1 MIYKKETINPGKDSE
16 QWFISSRT
24 AEAYPFA
31 SSLFKQGGYCLL
43 DSEFWIERP
52 RAKGY
57 STMII
62 TLSGR
67 GRFIQEDG
75 TEFCLDEGEM
85 FISSPSSQGHRE
97 ETAGNDTWEQ
107 VWLTFYGSSP
117 LLPSEEF
124 DWRIVKFPDTAM
136 MRELMLNI
144 IREDINA
151 AAESA
156 LSIELSERLLLL
168 TLRRALQTSE
178 TGDRARIRSRF
189 EKLWND
195 VSSSLN
201 QEWEVERLCQMMNF
215 SRSQLT
221 RLCKK
226 LYGETPG
233 EKIRRIRMENAKIL
247 LSSSSLSILEVAD
260 AVGYTSPSLFS
271 SSFSSFAG
279 MSPREYRNMR
289 RRARGKGELP

>member
-1 MIYKKETINPGKDSE
+1 MYHQISDIDEKSPVSCWAAYHGCIGSSFCSIYFLS
-16 QWFISSRT
+16 FIRMM
-24 AEAYPFA
+24 
-31 SSLFKQGGYCLL
+31 
-43 DSEFWIERP
+43 IERIAP
-52 RAKGY
+52 SMFVPAKF
-57 STMII
+57 SHIP
-62 TLSGR
+62 
-67 GRFIQEDG
+67 
-75 TEFCLDEGEM
+75 
-85 FISSPSSQGHRE
+85 SSPR
-97 ETAGNDTWEQ
+97 
-107 VWLTFYGSSP
+107 
-117 LLPSEEF
+117 
-124 DWRIVKFPDTAM
+124 
-136 MRELMLNI
+136 
-144 IREDINA
+144 
-151 AAESA
+151 
-156 LSIELSERLLLL
+156 
-168 TLRRALQTSE
+168 
-178 TGDRARIRSRF
+178 GDRARIRSRF